1 MEHLL
6 AQLVILVDPTAELA
20 VERAVLLALRREL
33 PASRGAAGLWSAC
46 GRGVDAWPAEI
57 SASSRLSRALSCSLS
72 AAAAFADSSSFRSRC
87 DASACGTWRRLAV
100 CRHARIHQMPS
111 DAAQN
116 GCSRACDESSSSACS
131 RRTSEKYTRAC
142 HKDCDVTTTDAAAM
156 HRARRA
162 PASVARAAWPA
173 CSTRSGP
180 QSRDL
185 ATQGRARDRAPG
197 PERDVPIS
205 RPDSIGI
212 ARRACVV
219 DGAWSFC
226 IARLELH
233 HQPRLRGA
241 HASAAAAM
249 HVQQSDLR
257 GCAEAASRRR
267 ALPLL
272 LRARG
277 GGARSDGVGL
287 RLGELALQRRDLHVA
302 DCRCMRTHREHAWE
316 A

>member
-33 PASRGAAGLWSAC
+33 PASRGAAGMWSGC
-46 GRGVDAWPAEI
+46 SRGVGAWPAEI

-142 HKDCDVTTTDAAAM
+142 HKDCDVTTTDAAAK

-180 QSRDL
+180 RSRDL
-185 ATQGRARDRAPG
+185 ATISRRSRRGGRREARGACARRLFLRLSWAELRSVSRRPLIGDGRQHGPPHLFRRARR
-197 PERDVPIS
+197 
-205 RPDSIGI
+205 
-212 ARRACVV
+212 
-219 DGAWSFC
+219 
-226 IARLELH
+226 
-233 HQPRLRGA
+233 
-241 HASAAAAM
+241 
-249 HVQQSDLR
+249 
-257 GCAEAASRRR
+257 
-267 ALPLL
+267 
-272 LRARG
+272 
-277 GGARSDGVGL
+277 
-287 RLGELALQRRDLHVA
+287 
-302 DCRCMRTHREHAWE
+302 
-316 A
+316 